1 MSKQIWKPGTILY
14 PVPVVMVSCGS
25 YENSNIITI
34 AWTGTINTNPA
45 MTYISVRPER
55 HSYNLIKESGE
66 FVINVTTQ
74 ALAKATDW
82 CGVRSG
88 KDYDK
93 FKEMSLTKGKAQKV
107 NCPIIEESPISI
119 ECKVKEIVELGS
131 HHMFLAE
138 VVCVQADEKYMDKS
152 GKFNFEKSN
161 PICYSHGQYYGLG
174 KNFGKFGYSVQKKKR
189 KKKNAKKTTKNWP
202 S

>member
-1 MSKQIWKPGTILY
+1 
-14 PVPVVMVSCGS
+14 
-25 YENSNIITI
+25 
-34 AWTGTINTNPA
+34 
-45 MTYISVRPER
+45 
-55 HSYNLIKESGE
+55 
-66 FVINVTTQ
+66 
-74 ALAKATDW
+74 
-82 CGVRSG
+82 
-88 KDYDK
+88 
-93 FKEMSLTKGKAQKV
+93 
-107 NCPIIEESPISI
+107 
-119 ECKVKEIVELGS
+119 
-131 HHMFLAE
+131 MFLAE

>member
-189 KKKNAKKTTKNWP
+189 KKKNAKKTTKN
-202 S
+202 